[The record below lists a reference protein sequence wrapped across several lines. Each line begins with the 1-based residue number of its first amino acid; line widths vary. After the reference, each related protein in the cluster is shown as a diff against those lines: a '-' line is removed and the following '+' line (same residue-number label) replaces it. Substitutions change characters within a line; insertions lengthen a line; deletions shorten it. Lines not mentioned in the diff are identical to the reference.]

1 MATYAEI
8 ITLSRDAAFLGKLE
22 VAVVKYAEY
31 ILNEAA
37 NVDYHTVRAR
47 WADSVVTSGA
57 GGVVSRI
64 ALPVALDSVI
74 QDNLNTYT
82 DAQLQ
87 AAAEVRIQRIM

>member
-8 ITLSRDAAFLGKLE
+8 ITLSKDADFLGRLE
-22 VAVVKYAEY
+22 VCVVKFAEY
-31 ILNEAA
+31 VLNEAA
-37 NVDYHTVRAR
+37 NEPYHAVRAR

-57 GGVVSRI
+57 AGVVSRI

-74 QDNLNTYT
+74 QDNLATYT